1 MSLNSLNICT
11 AELYHFTSKLFKNQD
26 SCLSITGMGKN
37 YEKIPVNKRGN
48 WIYFWGDVGLGLG
61 GFSN

>member
-1 MSLNSLNICT
+1 M
-11 AELYHFTSKLFKNQD
+11 AELYIIISPQNFFKNQH

-37 YEKIPVNKRGN
+37 YEKIPVNEIGN
-48 WIYFWGDVGLGLG
+48 WIYFWGDVGLGFR